1 MLTLFN
7 RLPKPLLFGICAA
20 VGCLVAALFGEILL
34 AFTLPAPV
42 TAQQVDVL
50 FVLDVTGSMESEIN
64 GVKTG
69 IRNFV
74 SELEARQL
82 DARVGAIAFGDRFQG
97 EEPQILSF
105 GGQSF
110 TADTDSFSREV
121 SRIKMVHGGDDPESS
136 LDALVLGARQ
146 PFRADST
153 KVMLLITDAPAKIPD
168 RETSSM
174 SEAVR
179 VLGDQKI
186 DQLHLAIQDS
196 DRSAFAS
203 LQTAAPGE
211 IFSLA
216 ETAAERQGFERVLPE
231 VGKQI
236 AAAITTEK
244 ISPEKSQSLIAV
256 TSLWTGVLAIGAFL
270 ALIVGQNRY
279 LRRRVLTIR
288 QGVTGTLGSVA
299 AGLVAGAGGQLLYVA
314 VPSLPVFEAIGRI
327 LAWTILGVLL
337 GLGMAFFIPNSKP
350 GRVPFGGGLG
360 GAIGA
365 IGFLWAAGAFGDI
378 AGRLFGAAILGFFIG
393 LMIALIEE
401 LVRNA
406 WLVVHWGPRESS
418 TIGLGTQP
426 VILGSSEQAHIYLP
440 QHQGFQPVVATIRF
454 TTGRI
459 LYRDQQTGQEQTL
472 RNGSEIKIGSLTIQ
486 VRTKI

>member
-34 AFTLPAPV
+34 AFTLPPPV
-42 TAQQVDVL
+42 TAQQVDVV

-82 DARVGAIAFGDRFQG
+82 DARVGAIAKCDRFQG

-110 TADTDSFSREV
+110 TADTDSFSSEV

-168 RETSSM
+168 RETSAI

-186 DQLHLAIQDS
+186 DQLHLVIQDS

-203 LQTAAPGE
+203 LQTGAPGE
-211 IFSLA
+211 VFSLA

-236 AAAITTEK
+236 AAAIGTEK
-244 ISPEKSQSLIAV
+244 ISSEKSLSLIVV

-279 LRRRVLTIR
+279 LRRRVLTIQ

-299 AGLVAGAGGQLLYVA
+299 AGLVAGAGGQLLYGVA
-314 VPSLPVFEAIGRI
+314 PSLPVFEAIDRI
-327 LAWTILGVLL
+327 IAWTILGVLL
-337 GLGMAFFIPNSKP
+337 GLGM
-350 GRVPFGGGLG
+350 LG
-360 GAIGA
+360 VELGISSQPSHSEPEE
-365 IGFLWAAGAFGDI
+365 
-378 AGRLFGAAILGFFIG
+378 RLSP
-393 LMIALIEE
+393 
-401 LVRNA
+401 
-406 WLVVHWGPRESS
+406 H
-418 TIGLGTQP
+418 T
-426 VILGSSEQAHIYLP
+426 
-440 QHQGFQPVVATIRF
+440 AT
-454 TTGRI
+454 GW
-459 LYRDQQTGQEQTL
+459 
-472 RNGSEIKIGSLTIQ
+472 
-486 VRTKI
+486 